1 MCWRLDFYGEAFGLR
16 FRVVEGADV
25 HEGAL
30 RQIVA
35 FTFGQPVERIDRFLK
50 RCVDALEA
58 GELPG
63 RTPNG
68 WL

>member
-1 MCWRLDFYGEAFGLR
+1 MCWRLGFYSEPFGLR
-16 FRVVEGADV
+16 FRVVESANV
-25 HEGAL
+25 HEGAF

-35 FTFGQPVERIDRFLK
+35 FAFSQPVERIDRFLK

-58 GELPG
+58 GELLVC
-63 RTPNG
+63 TPNG